1 MLGLL
6 SQCLSLPVSTM
17 ALKMRSG
24 EAELHDCPNLSFSLW
39 SRSKLLPQFTGNV
52 KRDQKELRIT
62 LVHRHEK
69 LDYVIMTLK
78 MYLYQ
83 TYMHA

>member
-24 EAELHDCPNLSFSLW
+24 EAELHDCPNLGFSLW

-52 KRDQKELRIT
+52 KREVDANSFASSKCSLWPAEINMRSYREVGDL
-62 LVHRHEK
+62 
-69 LDYVIMTLK
+69 
-78 MYLYQ
+78 
-83 TYMHA
+83 